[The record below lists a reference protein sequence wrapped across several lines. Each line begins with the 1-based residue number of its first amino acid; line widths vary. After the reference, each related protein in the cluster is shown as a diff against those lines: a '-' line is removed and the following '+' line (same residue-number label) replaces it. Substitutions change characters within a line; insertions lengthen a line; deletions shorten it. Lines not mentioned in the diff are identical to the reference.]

1 LQHQHDDSTN
11 KIPEILDGR
20 ELGAENNVHMK
31 AQCYE
36 TPLKSQGGGA
46 YVGVGDVG
54 GGLECGLNC
63 GLKAGLKVD
72 SEYHSSSSFYIPD

>member
-1 LQHQHDDSTN
+1 VN
-11 KIPEILDGR
+11 
-20 ELGAENNVHMK
+20 
-31 AQCYE
+31 
-36 TPLKSQGGGA
+36 
-46 YVGVGDVG
+46 VGVGDVG